1 LKNRVAIIISL
12 MSLGFSFL
20 LIPLSPVLGQV
31 GVNIY
36 LLNPQPGGIVGQEV
50 TLQGTI
56 GTQNGAYEVWF
67 GDNLLVSKKSE
78 GYNVNANFT
87 IPPVPEGSYTIIL
100 RDVNKNVNATSPF
113 EVELFYSIEAYE
125 PLLPEQLQEGSTVVL
140 NVTITGVR
148 SDTSYYA
155 NVTVELPRS
164 LNMTFSYVA
173 QLAISTQSATATA
186 NITYPTTA
194 FQPLGSNTSYTG
206 TYNVYL
212 NKTLLLAQDDFFVG
226 FTDLSEYHRGQ
237 TTNIRAIG
245 YQPNDTATISIKY
258 VQTGV
263 EVHSET
269 VTASSEGI
277 INSIW
282 TVPSDAVIGEYN
294 VTITP
299 QNEVKI
305 LTDSQLFKVPGFPV
319 TIHNH
324 NLAGDSVPQ
333 IMIEALDEATNIVYN
348 GTSGDNGIAT
358 LSLERGSHTIT
369 AFWNDV
375 EVGKTDATI
384 DGAASFDLRCELANI
399 KITVQSEKGD
409 LIPFVNLYITYEYI
423 TSKEGLS
430 KTGSSAVQAD
440 LSATFILRSVLPGI
454 SYIVNASLYG
464 IVFNAENNTIANLP
478 VQAVYNLTILCPS
491 RTLTLSVIDYNRAAI
506 PRARIELVES
516 TSGIFDG
523 GVTNTTGKL
532 ALKVTFGRYRL
543 RVYTEN
549 DILLNETIVEVYND
563 KNIEIRCN
571 LYNIQV
577 SVVVVDYFDNPIP
590 NVSVMF
596 QSVGIETA
604 SNSTQTDGTV
614 SFRNIIGGNIH
625 LIAYPKGME
634 RSYEAFNLQIEEPT
648 VLKIKM
654 DKYVVLGPFLLG
666 ANELASF
673 LLILFSVILFA
684 LLELLIKRGK
694 RSAERRLST

>member
-1 LKNRVAIIISL
+1 MKNRVAIIISL
-12 MSLGFSFL
+12 MLVGFSFL
-20 LIPLSPVLGQV
+20 LIPLSSVLGQV

-36 LLNPQPGGIVGQEV
+36 LLNPQQGGIVGQEV
-50 TLQGTI
+50 SLQGTI
-56 GTQNGAYEVWF
+56 DTQNGAYEVWF
-67 GDNLLVSKKSE
+67 SDNLLVSKKSE
-78 GYNVNANFT
+78 GYNVNTNFT
-87 IPPVPEGSYTIIL
+87 IPQVPEGSYTITL
-100 RDVNKNVNATSPF
+100 RDVDKKVNATSPF
-113 EVELFYSIEAYE
+113 EVELFYSIKTYE

-155 NVTVELPRS
+155 NVTVELPKS
-164 LNMTFSYVA
+164 LNMTYSYVA

-226 FTDLSEYHRGQ
+226 FTDLGEYHRGQ
-237 TTNIRAIG
+237 TANIRAIG

-258 VQTGV
+258 VQTGI
-263 EVHSET
+263 EVHSDT
-269 VTASSEGI
+269 VTASSGGVI
-277 INSIW
+277 SSIW
-282 TVPSDAVIGEYN
+282 TVPSDAIIGEYN

-299 QNEVKI
+299 QNEVKL
-305 LTDSQLFKVPGFPV
+305 LTDSQLFNVPGFPV
-319 TIHNH
+319 NIQNY

-333 IMIEALDEATNIVYN
+333 IMIEALDEATNMVYN

-358 LSLERGSHTIT
+358 LSLERGRHTIT

-375 EVGKTDATI
+375 EVGKIGATI

-399 KITVQSEKGD
+399 KITVQSEKGNV
-409 LIPFVNLYITYEYI
+409 IPFVNLYIMYEYI

-430 KTGSSAVQAD
+430 KTGSSKVQTD
-440 LSATFILRSVLPGI
+440 LSGTFILRSVLPGI
-454 SYIVNASLYG
+454 SYVVNASLYG

-478 VQAVYNLTILCPS
+478 VQAVYDVTILCPS
-491 RTLTLSVIDYNRAAI
+491 RTLTLSVVDYNRAAI

-532 ALKVTFGRYRL
+532 TLKVAFGRYRL

-549 DILLNETIVEVYND
+549 DILLNETIIEVYND
-563 KNIEIRCN
+563 KSVEIRCN

-590 NVSVMF
+590 NVSVLF

-604 SNSTQTDGTV
+604 SSSTQNDGSV

-625 LIAYPKGME
+625 LIAHPKGME
-634 RSYEAFNLQIEEPT
+634 RSYEAFNLQIQEPT

-666 ANELASF
+666 VNELTSF
-673 LLILFSVILFA
+673 LLILLSVILFA
-684 LLELLIKRGK
+684 LLELFIKRRN
-694 RSAERRLST
+694 RSAE

>member
-12 MSLGFSFL
+12 MSVGFSFL

-36 LLNPQPGGIVGQEV
+36 LLNPPQGGIIGQEV
-50 TLQGTI
+50 SLQGTI
-56 GTQNGAYEVWF
+56 DTQNGAYEVWF

-87 IPPVPEGSYTIIL
+87 IPQVPEGSYTIIL
-100 RDVNKNVNATSPF
+100 RDVDKNVNATSPF
-113 EVELFYSIEAYE
+113 EVELFYSIKAYE

-155 NVTVELPRS
+155 NVTVELPKS
-164 LNMTFSYVA
+164 LNMTYSYVA
-173 QLAISTQSATATA
+173 QLSNSIQSATATA

-226 FTDLSEYHRGQ
+226 FTDLGEYHRGQ
-237 TTNIRAIG
+237 TANIHAIG

-263 EVHSET
+263 EVHSKT
-269 VTASSEGI
+269 VTASSEGVI
-277 INSIW
+277 SSIW
-282 TVPSDAVIGEYN
+282 MVPSNAIIGEYN

-299 QNEVKI
+299 QNQVKL

-319 TIHNH
+319 TIQNI
-324 NLAGDSVPQ
+324 NLAGDFVPQ
-333 IMIEALDEATNIVYN
+333 IMIEALDVATNMVYI
-348 GTSGDNGIAT
+348 GTSGDSGIAT
-358 LSLERGSHTIT
+358 LSLERGGHTIT

-375 EVGKTDATI
+375 EVGKINATI
-384 DGAASFDLRCELANI
+384 DGAASFDLRCELSNI
-399 KITVQSEKGD
+399 KITVQSEKGNV
-409 LIPFVNLYITYEYI
+409 IPFVNLYIMYEYV

-430 KTGSSAVQAD
+430 KTGSSVAQAD
-440 LSATFILRSVLPGI
+440 LSGTFILRSVLPGI
-454 SYIVNASLYG
+454 SYIINASLYG
-464 IVFNAENNTIANLP
+464 IVFNGENNTIASLP
-478 VQAVYNLTILCPS
+478 VQAAYDVTILCPS
-491 RTLTLSVIDYNRAAI
+491 RTLTLSVVDYNRAVI
-506 PRARIELVES
+506 PRARVELVES

-532 ALKVTFGRYRL
+532 TLKVTFGRYRL
-543 RVYTEN
+543 RFYTEN
-549 DILLNETIVEVYND
+549 DILLNETIIEVYND
-563 KNIEIRCN
+563 KSIAIRCN

-577 SVVVVDYFDNPIP
+577 SVLVVDYFDNPIP
-590 NVSVMF
+590 NVSVLL

-604 SNSTQTDGTV
+604 LNSTQTDGTA
-614 SFRNIIGGNIH
+614 SFGNIIGGNIH

-634 RSYEAFNLQIEEPT
+634 RSYEAFNLQIQEPT
-648 VLKIKM
+648 VLRIKM
-654 DKYVVLGPFLLG
+654 DKYVVLGSFLLG
-666 ANELASF
+666 TNELASF
-673 LLILFSVILFA
+673 LLILLSVILFA
-684 LLELLIKRGK
+684 LLELFIKR
-694 RSAERRLST
+694 RNRAE